1 MPGIRSHQAVSTQWQ
16 CAVSGRHWSVF
27 SVCVSQEPS
36 LCRAHPHS
44 QGRDRR
50 TSWGSVCSQH
60 DSSHRPLA
68 SAWTAHRWRSSSP
81 CPGAPSQCTGQ
92 NHPHT
97 QQALKQRQVNTH
109 WDGLNNT
116 IYLTRVFTT
125 LKLHVGHILAIN
137 KVFPLAFS
145 FMIHQSLPGAQ
156 GGQAEVARVGESVG
170 EVFALNVTSEGGGGP
185 VPELATQPTRVIF
198 VFPRSKV
205 LVQIFIGE
213 KRTLQIKTCQ
223 RRVSFYFNKFTY
235 ITLQNPNVHHIHK
248 TFICI
253 PDLQN
258 TFSCD
263 YQEHSLYWG

>member
-1 MPGIRSHQAVSTQWQ
+1 M
-16 CAVSGRHWSVF
+16 
-27 SVCVSQEPS
+27 
-36 LCRAHPHS
+36 
-44 QGRDRR
+44 
-50 TSWGSVCSQH
+50 
-60 DSSHRPLA
+60 
-68 SAWTAHRWRSSSP
+68 
-81 CPGAPSQCTGQ
+81 
-92 NHPHT
+92 
-97 QQALKQRQVNTH
+97 NTH
-109 WDGLNNT
+109 WDGLNKT
-116 IYLTRVFTT
+116 IYLTSVFTT

-137 KVFPLAFS
+137 KVIPLAFG

-156 GGQAEVARVGESVG
+156 GGQAEVARVGECVG

-185 VPELATQPTRVIF
+185 VPELATQTTRVIF

-263 YQEHSLYWG
+263 YQEHSLY